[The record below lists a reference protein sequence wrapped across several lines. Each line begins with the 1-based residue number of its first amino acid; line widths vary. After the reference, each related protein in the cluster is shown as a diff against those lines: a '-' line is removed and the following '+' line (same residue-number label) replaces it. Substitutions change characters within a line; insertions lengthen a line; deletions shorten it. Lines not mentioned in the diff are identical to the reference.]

1 MRPAS
6 PVRRNRKRRALR
18 TTQPLTRLAVLPS
31 CCTKKAGAM
40 DSRKSYLTA
49 QTGSGSELGRCG
61 FAVQFY
67 ASLDTGTSISWSSKG
82 RNVRPSRQNID
93 RTEIGD
99 DKHQD
104 RRDARRNARA
114 TTRISASRRQ
124 KHFDYWEVEVGA
136 TIIARAGIIRVPP
149 ERKCNRLCSSWDR
162 HFLYR
167 NLSVQFIARDVLTR
181 KLRYDS
187 MASRRV
193 PPRNWRPTRS
203 ESATSSPD

>member
-82 RNVRPSRQNID
+82 RNVRPSR
-93 RTEIGD
+93 RSTE
-99 DKHQD
+99 Q
-104 RRDARRNARA
+104 RLV
-114 TTRISASRRQ
+114 TTN
-124 KHFDYWEVEVGA
+124 YA
-136 TIIARAGIIRVPP
+136 TIRSSIETSAAQKLATHAFRIRDLKSFHEKAG
-149 ERKCNRLCSSWDR
+149 
-162 HFLYR
+162 
-167 NLSVQFIARDVLTR
+167 
-181 KLRYDS
+181 
-187 MASRRV
+187 
-193 PPRNWRPTRS
+193 
-203 ESATSSPD
+203 